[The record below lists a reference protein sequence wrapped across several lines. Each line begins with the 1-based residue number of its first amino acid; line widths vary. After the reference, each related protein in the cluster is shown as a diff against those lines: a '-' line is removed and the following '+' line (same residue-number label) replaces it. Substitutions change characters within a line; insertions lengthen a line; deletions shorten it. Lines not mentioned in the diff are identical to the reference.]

1 MQPRLVVAVCALLT
15 MIPATV
21 SVQDASETN
30 RRWWRVSAVQRHL
43 SLTSSQVATLD
54 GLFERGLPE
63 RIRLHRQIQDM
74 ERRLAHIMND
84 ATTHEDV
91 VAKLSA
97 DLEARR
103 AQQNIRRTLMLFA
116 MYQALTNEQRIILT
130 QMHRSGHDPS
140 RRKPAPR

>member
-1 MQPRLVVAVCALLT
+1 MQPRLVAAVCALLT

-30 RRWWRVSAVQRHL
+30 RRWWRVSAIQRQL
-43 SLTSSQVATLD
+43 SLTSRQVATLD

-63 RIRLHRQIQDM
+63 RIHLHHQIQDM
-74 ERRLAHIMND
+74 ERRLARIMND
-84 ATTHEDV
+84 PTTHEDV
-91 VAKLSA
+91 VARLSA

-140 RRKPAPR
+140 LRKPESR